1 MGLPVPFY
9 LILGGNFRTNHS
21 HHDLPYPKY
30 CLHHS
35 SLVSFE
41 PLTNSFLIYLA
52 VTCSR
57 PCFSFL
63 FHNRLLKQMI
73 YLLLTC
79 ELTWVGSPQSLMNPT
94 AASWSKLSADV

>member
-1 MGLPVPFY
+1 MNLTGYHY
-9 LILGGNFRTNHS
+9 LSSMPLSVDTNE
-21 HHDLPYPKY
+21 
-30 CLHHS
+30 C
-35 SLVSFE
+35 LVSYKKRVSDGAPC
-41 PLTNSFLIYLA
+41 PLLSEIFFSFYTFIVYLA

-79 ELTWVGSPQSLMNPT
+79 ELT
-94 AASWSKLSADV
+94 